1 MLPSS
6 KRELGRGKK
15 KKKKTALSPKSEN
28 ISWISWMCVFLGKR
42 KQYEN
47 RNFFPVLTSIGLS
60 GTSISLLM
68 IASLFHPFFSFFW
81 YMNLHYL
88 ARNLL
93 LSRTG
98 CIFHL
103 ANFWKSSLPSLCPYL
118 IAFLHFS
125 LVTHK
130 SNYSILEVIIFF
142 QVTKTLAMSVPKQ
155 PSAEKKQSSLIHLGF
170 NGNHNW
176 EENARDHYTAL

>member
-15 KKKKTALSPKSEN
+15 KKNTELSPKSEK
-28 ISWISWMCVFLGKR
+28 ISWISWLCFLWQEKTVWEQEFLPCFY
-42 KQYEN
+42 KYWPQWDF
-47 RNFFPVLTSIGLS
+47 NFCSDDSKL
-60 GTSISLLM
+60 IS
-68 IASLFHPFFSFFW
+68 SFFFFFFW
-81 YMNLHYL
+81 YMDLYYL

-130 SNYSILEVIIFF
+130 GNYSILKVIIFF

-176 EENARDHYTAL
+176 EENERDHYTAL

>member
-15 KKKKTALSPKSEN
+15 KKKDCIVPQIWEYKLNQLNVCFPWQEKTVWEQEFLPRSYKYWPQWDFNFSSDDSKL
-28 ISWISWMCVFLGKR
+28 ISS
-42 KQYEN
+42 
-47 RNFFPVLTSIGLS
+47 FF
-60 GTSISLLM
+60 
-68 IASLFHPFFSFFW
+68 FFFW

-125 LVTHK
+125 LVTRK

-176 EENARDHYTAL
+176 EENERDHYTAL

>member
-1 MLPSS
+1 
-6 KRELGRGKK
+6 
-15 KKKKTALSPKSEN
+15 
-28 ISWISWMCVFLGKR
+28 MCVFFAKR

-47 RNFFPVLTSIGLS
+47 SNFFPILTSIGLS
-60 GTSISLLM
+60 GTLISVLM
-68 IASLFHPFFSFFW
+68 ITCSFCLFFVHELILFGQ
-81 YMNLHYL
+81 
-88 ARNLL
+88 NLL

-103 ANFWKSSLPSLCPYL
+103 AHFWKSSLPSLCPYL
-118 IAFLHFS
+118 IAFLHSS

-130 SNYSILEVIIFF
+130 SNYSILEVIIFL
-142 QVTKTLAMSVPKQ
+142 QVTKTLEMSVPKQ

-176 EENARDHYTAL
+176 EENERDHYTAL